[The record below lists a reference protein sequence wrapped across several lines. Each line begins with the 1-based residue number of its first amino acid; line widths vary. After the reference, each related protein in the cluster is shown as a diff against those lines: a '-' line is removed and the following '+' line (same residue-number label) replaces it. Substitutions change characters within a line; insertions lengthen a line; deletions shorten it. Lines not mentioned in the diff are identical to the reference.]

1 MTHPPSR
8 LCPLDLRR
16 GIPCKFW
23 ASEILDSL
31 PCHAASY
38 PLPVRRTSALTS
50 GFLQTRGH
58 PRSPCH
64 WLTLPLAGRVE
75 DLHLQVSAPR
85 RTHQKNPR
93 PCAGGRKPY
102 RNEAAKH
109 PLREEKRE
117 AASYPKASLA
127 NIKKDN
133 KVEFILKNTFD
144 IYGADPFWPHPSA
157 CLSDWDESPTF
168 GIRRDFRHNF
178 QHEPRRPL
186 PRQPPTPLAP

>member
-1 MTHPPSR
+1 MTVSNE
-8 LCPLDLRR
+8 LIDQL
-16 GIPCKFW
+16 
-23 ASEILDSL
+23 
-31 PCHAASY
+31 
-38 PLPVRRTSALTS
+38 
-50 GFLQTRGH
+50 
-58 PRSPCH
+58 
-64 WLTLPLAGRVE
+64 LAGYKKPE
-75 DLHLQVSAPR
+75 DLIGENGLLKQLTKRLVERAL
-85 RTHQKNPR
+85 
-93 PCAGGRKPY
+93 
-102 RNEAAKH
+102 EAAKH